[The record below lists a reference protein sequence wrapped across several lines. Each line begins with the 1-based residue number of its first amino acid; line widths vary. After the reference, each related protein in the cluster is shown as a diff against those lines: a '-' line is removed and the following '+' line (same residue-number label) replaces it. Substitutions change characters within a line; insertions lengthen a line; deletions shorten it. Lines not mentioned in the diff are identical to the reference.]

1 MRNPRSLA
9 PRAGVALSAAL
20 MAAGLLGGPAFAA
33 DGAPAASPTTT
44 VPAAVAA
51 ATAAGAAVAPAS
63 DTDQTVVRATAG
75 LTRGQSWSSPD
86 GSTVLHQQYDG
97 HVVLYKNNVAIW
109 TAVGTYG
116 VGTYF
121 YVQNDGNLTA
131 YDAAWRPL
139 WESRTGRH
147 PGAYLAIQ
155 NGGNLVVY
163 YGNTPLWWSNYRPGG
178 NDPTD
183 PECRPGRLCP

>member
-9 PRAGVALSAAL
+9 LRAGVVLGTALI
-20 MAAGLLGGPAFAA
+20 AAGLLGGPAQAA
-33 DGAPAASPTTT
+33 HAVPVADTT
-44 VPAAVAA
+44 V
-51 ATAAGAAVAPAS
+51 TAPAS
-63 DTDQTVVRATAG
+63 ASASAVSDADQTVIQATAG

-86 GSTVLHQQYDG
+86 GSTVLWQQTDG
-97 HVVLYKNNVAIW
+97 HVVLYHNGVAIW

-121 YVQNDGNLTA
+121 YVQADGNLTA

-163 YGNTPLWWSNYRPGG
+163 YGNTPLWWSNYRPGSG
-178 NDPTD
+178 PVDPD
-183 PECRPGRLCP
+183 PECTPTPHRLCP

>member
-1 MRNPRSLA
+1 MRITRSLV
-9 PRAGVALSAAL
+9 PRAGVAAGALL
-20 MAAGLLGGPAFAA
+20 MAAGLLGGTAQAA
-33 DGAPAASPTTT
+33 GGAPAAGGP
-44 VPAAVAA
+44 A
-51 ATAAGAAVAPAS
+51 ATAVSAAAAS
-63 DTDQTVVRATAG
+63 SADQTVILATAG
-75 LTRGQSWSSPD
+75 LSRGQSWSSPD
-86 GSTVLHQQYDG
+86 GSTVLYQQYDG
-97 HVVLYKNNVAIW
+97 HVVLYKNGVAIW

-116 VGTYF
+116 VGSYF

-139 WESRTGRH
+139 WESRTGNH

-163 YGNTPLWWSNYRPGG
+163 SGSRPLWWSNYPPL
-178 NDPTD
+178 NPE

>member
-1 MRNPRSLA
+1 MRIARSLV
-9 PRAGVALSAAL
+9 PRAGVALGAVL
-20 MAAGLLGGPAFAA
+20 MATGLLGGPAQAA
-33 DGAPAASPTTT
+33 DGAPAPAVTAAA
-44 VPAAVAA
+44 PAAA
-51 ATAAGAAVAPAS
+51 APAS
-63 DTDQTVVRATAG
+63 DADQTVIRATAG
-75 LTRGQSWSSPD
+75 LSRGQSWSSPD

-97 HVVLYKNNVAIW
+97 HVVLYKNGVAIW

-121 YVQNDGNLTA
+121 YVQDDGNLTA

-163 YGNTPLWWSNYRPGG
+163 YGGTPLWWSNYRPGG
-178 NDPTD
+178 GTGPIDPTD
-183 PECRPGRLCP
+183 PECIPTTHQLCP

>member
-1 MRNPRSLA
+1 MSIARSLV
-9 PRAGVALSAAL
+9 PRAGVALGAVL
-20 MAAGLLGGPAFAA
+20 MATGLLGAPAQAA
-33 DGAPAASPTTT
+33 DGAPASA
-44 VPAAVAA
+44 PAAAVTVAA
-51 ATAAGAAVAPAS
+51 APAS
-63 DTDQTVVRATAG
+63 DANQTVIQATAG

-86 GSTVLHQQYDG
+86 GSTVLYQQYDG
-97 HVVLYKNNVAIW
+97 HVVLYKNGVAIW

-116 VGTYF
+116 LGTYF
-121 YVQNDGNLTA
+121 YVQADGNLTA

-163 YGNTPLWWSNYRPGG
+163 YGSTPLWWSNYHPGG
-178 NDPTD
+178 TGPIDPD
-183 PECRPGRLCP
+183 PECTPTTHQLCP